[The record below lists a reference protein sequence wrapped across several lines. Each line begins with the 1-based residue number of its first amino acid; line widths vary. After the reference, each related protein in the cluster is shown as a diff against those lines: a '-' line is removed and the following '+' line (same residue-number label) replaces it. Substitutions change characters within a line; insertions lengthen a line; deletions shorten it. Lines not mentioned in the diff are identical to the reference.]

1 MNTIGMIGSMSW
13 ESTLEYYR
21 IINEA
26 VKERLG
32 GLHSARCIL
41 YSLEFGEIEK
51 LQHEGNWDRL
61 AELMTDAAD
70 KIETAGADCL
80 IICTNTM
87 HKLAERVEKNIGIP
101 LLHILDATAEAIL
114 EKGIETIGLLGTK
127 FTMEHDFYRG
137 RLEAKHGLEVL
148 IPGDE
153 DRDTIHRILY
163 RELCMGEIK
172 RLSRDKFR
180 EIIARLVSKGAK
192 GIILGCTEIPLL
204 VEQKD
209 YDIPLFDTT
218 KLHALAAVDYAL
230 QR

>member
-148 IPGDE
+148 LPGDE